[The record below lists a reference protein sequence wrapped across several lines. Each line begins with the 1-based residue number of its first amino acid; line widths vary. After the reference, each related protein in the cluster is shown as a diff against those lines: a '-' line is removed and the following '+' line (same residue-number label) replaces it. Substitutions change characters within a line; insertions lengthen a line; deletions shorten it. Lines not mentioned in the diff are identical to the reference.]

1 MAIHWQHIKGAN
13 QDTVNDYQLYSFI
26 EFSKIYSSMASSL
39 PHLYINKEN
48 NLGDNKLDLGYFI
61 TSKAIDQKIESNFEF
76 LNELTV
82 QNKLILGTD
91 FNITPSRFYT
101 DGYNRI
107 NGNIIFSKNYKVRI
121 DDTTTTLNPTE
132 SPLYVAGSAYIG
144 GNAHIN
150 GYTYINNYCEAQ
162 YFNARSDK
170 RAKENI
176 KPFSGNA
183 LDIVNNIN
191 TYTFNYKNNPNQ
203 VSYGI
208 LAQDLLDVNINNFN
222 FINNKEATGINDDY
236 MSIKE
241 SKLVYL
247 LIEAVKEQQKEIE
260 DLKTEL
266 KALKK

>member
-1 MAIHWQHIKGAN
+1 MAIHWEHIKGVN
-13 QDTVNDYQLYSFI
+13 QEQNNDPVYSFI
-26 EFSKIYSSMASSL
+26 EFSKISANTVSSL
-39 PHLYINKEN
+39 PHLYINTKN
-48 NLGDNKLDLGYFI
+48 DKTTATDLGYFI
-61 TSKAIDQKIESNFEF
+61 TSKAIGQQIESNFEF

-82 QNKLILGTD
+82 QNKFILGTD
-91 FNITPSRFYT
+91 FNIIPSRFYT

-107 NGNIIFSKNYKVRI
+107 NGNNIINGNVTFSKNYNVRI
-121 DDTTTTLNPTE
+121 ENTTTTINPTS
-132 SPLYVAGSAYIG
+132 SPLYVAGSGYIG
-144 GNAHIN
+144 GAMYVND
-150 GYTYINNYCEAQ
+150 YCEAQ

-176 KPFSGNA
+176 QPFSNNA
-183 LDIVNNIN
+183 LDIINNIN

>member
-1 MAIHWQHIKGAN
+1 MAIHWEHIKGAN
-13 QDTVNDYQLYSFI
+13 QEQNNDPVYSFI
-26 EFSKIYSSMASSL
+26 EFSKISANTASSL
-39 PHLYINKEN
+39 PHLYINTEN
-48 NLGDNKLDLGYFI
+48 NKTTATDLGYFI
-61 TSKAIDQKIESNFEF
+61 TSKAVEQKIESNFEF
-76 LNELTV
+76 LSNLTIQANFTV
-82 QNKLILGTD
+82 GTD
-91 FNITPSRFYT
+91 FTIIPSRFYG
-101 DGYNRI
+101 DGYNRINGNNII
-107 NGNIIFSKNYKVRI
+107 NGNIIFSKNYKVKI
-121 DDTTTTLNPTE
+121 ENNTTSVNPTN
-132 SPLYVAGSAYIG
+132 SPLYVAGSGYIG
-144 GNAHIN
+144 GAMYVND
-150 GYTYINNYCEAQ
+150 YCEAQ

-176 KPFSGNA
+176 QPFASNA
-183 LDIVNNIN
+183 LDIVKNIN

-222 FINNKEATGINDDY
+222 FINNKEATGLNDDY

>member
-1 MAIHWQHIKGAN
+1 MAIHWEHIKGAN
-13 QDTVNDYQLYSFI
+13 QEENGSPVYSFI
-26 EFSKIYSSMASSL
+26 EFSKTSTDTASSL
-39 PHLYINKEN
+39 PHLYINTKN
-48 NLGDNKLDLGYFI
+48 DKITGVTDLGYFI
-61 TSKAIDQKIESNFEF
+61 TSKATGQKIESAFEF
-76 LNELTV
+76 LSNLIV
-82 QNKLILGTD
+82 QANFAVGTD
-91 FNITPSRFYT
+91 FTIVPSRLNS

-107 NGNIIFSKNYKVRI
+107 NGNNIINGNVTFSKNYKVRI
-121 DDTTTTLNPTE
+121 ENDTKGINPST

-144 GNAHIN
+144 GEI
-150 GYTYINNYCEAQ
+150 YVTNYCEAQ

-176 KPFSGNA
+176 QPFSDNA
-183 LDIVNNIN
+183 LDIVKNIN

>member
-1 MAIHWQHIKGAN
+1 MAIHWEHIKGVN
-13 QDTVNDYQLYSFI
+13 QEQNSDPVYSFI
-26 EFSKIYSSMASSL
+26 EFSKISANTVSSL
-39 PHLYINKEN
+39 PHLYINTKN
-48 NLGDNKLDLGYFI
+48 DKATATDLGYFI
-61 TSKAIDQKIESNFEF
+61 TSKATGQQIESAFEF
-76 LNELTV
+76 SSDLNVQANLT
-82 QNKLILGTD
+82 IGTD
-91 FNITPSRFYT
+91 FTIVPSRFNS

-107 NGNIIFSKNYKVRI
+107 NGNNIINGNITFSKNYKVRI
-121 DDTTTTLNPTE
+121 ENNTTSINPTD
-132 SPLYVAGSAYIG
+132 SPLYVAGSGYIG
-144 GNAHIN
+144 GAM
-150 GYTYINNYCEAQ
+150 YVDDYCEAQ

-183 LDIVNNIN
+183 LDIVNKIN

>member
-1 MAIHWQHIKGAN
+1 MAIHWEHIKGAN
-13 QDTVNDYQLYSFI
+13 QEQNSDPVYSFI
-26 EFSKIYSSMASSL
+26 EFSKISANTVSSL
-39 PHLYINKEN
+39 PHLYINTKN
-48 NLGDNKLDLGYFI
+48 DKTTATDLGYFI
-61 TSKAIDQKIESNFEF
+61 TSKATGQQIESAFEF
-76 LNELTV
+76 LSDLTV
-82 QNKLILGTD
+82 QANLTIGTD
-91 FNITPSRFYT
+91 FTIVPSRFNS

-107 NGNIIFSKNYKVRI
+107 NGNNIINGNVTFSKNYKVRI
-121 DDTTTTLNPTE
+121 ENNITSVNPTD
-132 SPLYVAGSAYIG
+132 SPLYVAGSGY
-144 GNAHIN
+144 IN
-150 GYTYINNYCEAQ
+150 GRMYVGDYCEAQ

-176 KPFSGNA
+176 QLFSGNA
-183 LDIVNNIN
+183 LNIVNNIN

-203 VSYGI
+203 ISYGI

-222 FINNKEATGINDDY
+222 FINNKEATGTNDDY